1 MARSARRDLQT
12 EIEKHFRGT
21 PAERVELALR
31 LGRQALDAFRAT
43 LPPGTTRQ
51 QARAILQ
58 RNKNRGRR
66 PCRVLREID
75 A

>member
-1 MARSARRDLQT
+1 MPRAPRRDLQT
-12 EIEKHFRGT
+12 EIAKHFRGT
-21 PAERVELALR
+21 PSERVETALR
-31 LGRQALDAFRAT
+31 LGRQALDAFLAT
-43 LPPGTTRQ
+43 LPKGTTRE

-66 PCRVLREID
+66 PCRVLRDLD